1 MYNLLRSLLP
11 IAAFAMIAPI
21 SGMAQATPNKIT
33 DVMVTLT
40 VKPGITRDQ
49 VVKVMKEEVTATVK
63 LYLDGKIRQ
72 WYSRAD
78 GRGVVFIMACNSVEE
93 AKAQMEQLPLAKLN
107 VMDYDY
113 IPLSPLQPLHF
124 LVDPPPAQQ

>member
-1 MYNLLRSLLP
+1 MYNFSSLL
-11 IAAFAMIAPI
+11 ALAFAMMAPF
-21 SGMAQATPNKIT
+21 SGTAQTPPNKIT

-40 VKPGITRDQ
+40 VKAGITRDQ

-78 GRGVVFIMACNSVEE
+78 GRGRGLHSGLQQRGGGQGQNGSSCRWPNW
-93 AKAQMEQLPLAKLN
+93 N

-113 IPLSPLQPLHF
+113 LPLSPLQPLHF
-124 LVDPPPAQQ
+124 LVDAPPAQQ

>member
-1 MYNLLRSLLP
+1 MYNFSSLL
-11 IAAFAMIAPI
+11 ALAFAMMAPF
-21 SGMAQATPNKIT
+21 SGTAQTPPNTIT

-40 VKPGITRDQ
+40 VKAGITRDQ

-78 GRGVVFIMACNSVEE
+78 GRGVVFILACNSVEE
-93 AKAQMEQLPLAKLN
+93 AKAKMEQLPLAKLN

-113 IPLSPLQPLHF
+113 LPLSPLQPLHF
-124 LVDPPPAQQ
+124 LVDAPPAQQ

>member
-1 MYNLLRSLLP
+1 MKAAALALL
-11 IAAFAMIAPI
+11 AMFATVPG
-21 SGMAQATPNKIT
+21 SAQTPSPSPIT

-40 VKPGITRDQ
+40 VKPGIARDQ

-78 GRGVVFIMACNSVEE
+78 GRGVVFIMACSTVEE
-93 AKAQMEQLPLAKLN
+93 AKAKMEQLPLAKLN
-107 VMDYDY
+107 IMDYDY
-113 IPLSPLQPLHF
+113 MPLRPLQPLNF
-124 LVDPPPAQQ
+124 LIEAPAGQK

>member
-1 MYNLLRSLLP
+1 ML
-11 IAAFAMIAPI
+11 AFAMMAPF
-21 SGMAQATPNKIT
+21 SGTAQTPPNKIT

-40 VKPGITRDQ
+40 VKAGITRDQ

-78 GRGVVFIMACNSVEE
+78 GRGVVFILACNSVEE
-93 AKAQMEQLPLAKLN
+93 AKAKMEQLPLAKLN

-113 IPLSPLQPLHF
+113 LPLSPLQPLHF
-124 LVDPPPAQQ
+124 LVDAPPAQQ

>member
-1 MYNLLRSLLP
+1 MYNFPSFLLA
-11 IAAFAMIAPI
+11 IAAFAVIAPI
-21 SGMAQATPNKIT
+21 SGMAQTTPNKIT

-40 VKPGITRDQ
+40 VKPGVTRDQ
-49 VVKVMKEEVTATVK
+49 VVKVMRDEVTATVK

-78 GRGVVFIMACNSVEE
+78 GRGVVFIMACTSVED
-93 AKAQMEQLPLAKLN
+93 AKAKMEQLPLAKLN
-107 VMDYDY
+107 LMDYDY

-124 LVDPPPAQQ
+124 LVDAPPAQQ

>member
-1 MYNLLRSLLP
+1 MYNFSSLL
-11 IAAFAMIAPI
+11 ALAFAMMAPF
-21 SGMAQATPNKIT
+21 SGTAQTPPNKIT

-40 VKPGITRDQ
+40 VKAGITRDQ

-78 GRGVVFIMACNSVEE
+78 GRGVVFILACNSVEE
-93 AKAQMEQLPLAKLN
+93 AKAKMEQLPLAKLN

-113 IPLSPLQPLHF
+113 LPLSPLQPLHF
-124 LVDPPPAQQ
+124 LVDAPPAQQ

>member
-1 MYNLLRSLLP
+1 MYNFSSLLAL
-11 IAAFAMIAPI
+11 AALAMIAPI
-21 SGMAQATPNKIT
+21 PGTAQTPPNKIT

-49 VVKVMKEEVTATVK
+49 VVKVMKEEVTATVR

-78 GRGVVFIMACNSVEE
+78 GRGVVFILACNSVEE
-93 AKAQMEQLPLAKLN
+93 AKARMEQLPLAKLN

-113 IPLSPLQPLHF
+113 LPLSPLQPLHF
-124 LVDPPPAQQ
+124 LVDAPPAQQ

>member
-1 MYNLLRSLLP
+1 MYNFSSLL
-11 IAAFAMIAPI
+11 ALAFAMMAPF
-21 SGMAQATPNKIT
+21 SGTAQTPPNKIT

-40 VKPGITRDQ
+40 VKAGITRDQ

-78 GRGVVFIMACNSVEE
+78 GRGVVFILACNSVEE
-93 AKAQMEQLPLAKLN
+93 SKAKMEQLPLAKLN

-113 IPLSPLQPLHF
+113 LPLSPLQPLHF
-124 LVDPPPAQQ
+124 LVDAPPAQQ

>member
-1 MYNLLRSLLP
+1 MYNFSSLLAL
-11 IAAFAMIAPI
+11 AALAMMAPI
-21 SGMAQATPNKIT
+21 PGTAQTPPNRIT

-49 VVKVMKEEVTATVK
+49 VVKVMKEEVTATVR

-78 GRGVVFIMACNSVEE
+78 GRGVVFILACNSVEE
-93 AKAQMEQLPLAKLN
+93 AKARMEQLPLAKLN

-113 IPLSPLQPLHF
+113 LPLSPLQPLHF
-124 LVDPPPAQQ
+124 LVDAPPAQQ